1 MQKRFLHQKI
11 QMMLTMKITKKN
23 QKAFTLIELLIVI
36 SIISILAALI
46 TPNLRNRKHE
56 AKRLKAVIQIQLFMQ
71 ALEKYHLSEG
81 TFPSTGEGLKKLN
94 DGHKKYLSQ
103 DIPKDP
109 WNNEYI
115 YLMPGL
121 DNNNYS
127 IISYGQD
134 STSGGEGWDKDII
147 SHELTE
153 LIAH

>member
-1 MQKRFLHQKI
+1 MKNKR
-11 QMMLTMKITKKN
+11 TYN
-23 QKAFTLIELLIVI
+23 NGFTLIELLIVV

-71 ALEKYHLSEG
+71 ALEKYNLSTG
-81 TFPSTGEGLKKLN
+81 SFPSTEQGLKELN
-94 DGHKKYLSQ
+94 AGRKYLSS
-103 DIPKDP
+103 DTVPNDP
-109 WNNEYI
+109 WNNPYI

-121 DNNNYS
+121 NGEQYT

-134 STSGGEGWDKDII
+134 GTTGGEAWDKDII

-153 LIAH
+153 IISH

>member
-1 MQKRFLHQKI
+1 MNR
-11 QMMLTMKITKKN
+11 KN
-23 QKAFTLIELLIVI
+23 LKAFTLIELLIVI

-71 ALEKYHLSEG
+71 ALEKYHLNNG
-81 TFPSTGEGLKKLN
+81 TFPSTNEGLQKLN
-94 DGHKKYLSQ
+94 EGHKKYLSQ
-103 DIPKDP
+103 GIPKDP
-109 WNNEYI
+109 WNNAYI

-121 DNNNYS
+121 KNNAYS

-134 STSGGEGWDKDII
+134 ATSGGDGWDKDII

-153 LIAH
+153 IIAH

>member
-1 MQKRFLHQKI
+1 MRNRFNK
-11 QMMLTMKITKKN
+11 
-23 QKAFTLIELLIVI
+23 KAFTLIELLIVV

-71 ALEKYHLSEG
+71 ALEKYRLNNG
-81 TFPSTGEGLKKLN
+81 DYPKTDEGLKKLAA
-94 DGHKKYLSQ
+94 GTKKYISANTSLR
-103 DIPKDP
+103 DP

-121 DNNNYS
+121 DNQEYT
-127 IISYGQD
+127 ILSYGLD
-134 STSGGEGWDKDII
+134 GVSGGNGWNKDII

-153 LIAH
+153 TIAN